1 MRTFLDEGP
10 TLSRRLSQ
18 LAVNHTDRTLGRLA
32 ALACHELAVAP
43 TRRQTRPIE
52 QLTARELA
60 VLRMLPLR
68 MSNRE
73 MAAQLYISVNTLK
86 THVRAIYRK
95 LDVPHRSAA
104 VHRAT
109 ALQLV

>member
-1 MRTFLDEGP
+1 MYSFLLANVQPRD
-10 TLSRRLSQ
+10 SQ
-18 LAVNHTDRTLGRLA
+18 FESTWRAKDAGL
-32 ALACHELAVAP
+32 
-43 TRRQTRPIE
+43 TRSSVGITG
-52 QLTARELA
+52 L
-60 VLRMLPLR
+60 LPSWR
-68 MSNRE
+68 
-73 MAAQLYISVNTLK
+73 QLYISVNTLK